1 MRNMILIVD
10 DNLPCAEP
18 LQMALETIN
27 GMEVYV
33 AGDAVA
39 AMKLL
44 GTAPHRVAAVITDWR
59 MPSVSG
65 LDLLRTLKSHATL
78 CDVPVLVISG
88 DSDPG
93 LPALALSRGA
103 AAFFIKPY
111 SPLAVRK
118 RLEQVLA

>member
-18 LQMALETIN
+18 LQIALEAIT
-27 GMEVYV
+27 GVEVHV

-39 AMKLL
+39 ALKIL
-44 GTAPHRVAAVITDWR
+44 GMAPHRIAAVITDWR
-59 MPSVSG
+59 MPSISG
-65 LDLLRTLKSHATL
+65 LDLLRTLKSDAML

-93 LPALALSRGA
+93 LPALALSGGA
-103 AAFFIKPY
+103 VAFFTKPY